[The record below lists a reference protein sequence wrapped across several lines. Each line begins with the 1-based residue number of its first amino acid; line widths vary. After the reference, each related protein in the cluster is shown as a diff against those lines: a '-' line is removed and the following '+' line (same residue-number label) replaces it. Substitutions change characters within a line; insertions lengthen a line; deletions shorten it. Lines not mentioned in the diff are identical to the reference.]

1 MTNDLAAYGGLFTAA
16 LVAATILPAQ
26 SELLLAGLL
35 KAGDQSPSRSW

>member
-1 MTNDLAAYGGLFTAA
+1 MTGDLAAYGGLFAAA

-35 KAGDQSPSRSW
+35 APASKAPCFW